1 MERLKLII
9 NAEIEL
15 QGKLRFFDKEIRANK
30 IHFFLYTNDREKVQV
45 IYSKLICNENGK
57 YYDILETGLE
67 QGRRFCAG
75 IVIEA
80 EVMTEDRNMLNEEL
94 MLHGCSIDSIFKIAD
109 TKITNIDILDS

>member
-30 IHFFLYTNDREKVQV
+30 IHFFLYTNDCEKVQV
-45 IYSKLICNENGK
+45 IHSKLICNENGE

-109 TKITNIDILDS
+109 TKITNIDILDI